1 MEHGGHS
8 GHMPDDSSM
17 PCKMSML
24 WNTDPI
30 GACLVFPSLQITSTG
45 TLVFYLVAIILLSM
59 LCEYLRLSL
68 ATFDRALRSNLRGGP
83 SSTSASARLPWFVQF
98 RRSFGYALHVALTF
112 YIMLLVMSYNA
123 QIIGSSTIQRPPMR
137 FASLAV
143 AICSLVALA
152 LATSPFAPQAPVEL
166 RRKVGAAPQPCKP
179 RLHRVRRQEVASEVD
194 AVVGSAS
201 GAATDDE
208 SASDKASARG
218 TTIIGK
224 PQSTRPAV
232 SATRMQVARPAV
244 TTGLLTSRPRAS
256 STRRAES
263 RSPETS
269 AASTSTLSQ
278 PPSTASAAPAA
289 QLKTVP
295 AVLPGRSLAVP
306 PVGLILLSSL
316 VALLLAIVAFM
327 TRERILYRRQF
338 FTRRA
343 EQQAREAGL
352 RRLVSGADAFEAG
365 GAGRR
370 ATLGMGG
377 RRE

>member
-1 MEHGGHS
+1 
-8 GHMPDDSSM
+8 
-17 PCKMSML
+17 
-24 WNTDPI
+24 
-30 GACLVFPSLQITSTG
+30 
-45 TLVFYLVAIILLSM
+45 
-59 LCEYLRLSL
+59 
-68 ATFDRALRSNLRGGP
+68 
-83 SSTSASARLPWFVQF
+83 
-98 RRSFGYALHVALTF
+98 
-112 YIMLLVMSYNA
+112 
-123 QIIGSSTIQRPPMR
+123 MR
-137 FASLAV
+137 FACLAV
-143 AICSLVALA
+143 ALCSLVALA

-179 RLHRVRRQEVASEVD
+179 RLHRVRRQKVASEVD

-201 GAATDDE
+201 GAANDDV

-218 TTIIGK
+218 TTTVGK
-224 PQSTRPAV
+224 PQSTRAPV
-232 SATRMQVARPAV
+232 SATRTQVARPAV

-256 STRRAES
+256 STVRTDSSLPGSNR
-263 RSPETS
+263 
-269 AASTSTLSQ
+269 TSTPTVSQ
-278 PPSTASAAPAA
+278 PSSNESAAPAA

-352 RRLVSGADAFEAG
+352 RRLLSGAEAL
-365 GAGRR
+365 GAGSGARR

-377 RRE
+377 RREWRV